1 MGVASFTVGAAPNV
15 SAPRVATDE
24 TTISSDVAK
33 RRERIIETS
42 IAILPPYATHA
53 THANHATYA
62 TQVYP
67 RSL

>member
-33 RRERIIETS
+33 RRERIIQTS
-42 IAILPPYATHA
+42 IAILPPHATHA
-53 THANHATYA
+53 TYATHA